1 MLYVSRKSA
10 QLTLLLAFSTMI
22 AATTVTAAEG
32 EIQRLIGA
40 LAGETPQAED
50 LRYLADEI
58 GGRTT
63 GSEANLR
70 AVEWALRRFRDA
82 GVRARKEAFE
92 MPKQWIERSTT
103 VDIKGDGISF
113 NTRAV
118 AKQYSPVTGSEGIT
132 APLVQIGMGTDDDFQ
147 AAGDAVRGAWILV
160 DTAQVVDLN
169 GLFGEYGQAAM
180 VEPLA
185 VRYGALGIIYQ
196 SPRAEG
202 ILHRLVLF
210 SGIDL
215 PVLFVERQDAHRITR
230 LMHSGKSL
238 QARVTIDAYT
248 ADAFESYNVVG
259 EIEGA
264 ELKDEIV
271 LIGAHLDS
279 HALGTGAIDDGG
291 NATVLIDIAR
301 QMKRLDIRPR
311 RTIRFVMWN
320 GEEQGFFGSWGYT
333 QRHARELDKHVMA
346 ASIDVGDGP
355 INGFF
360 TNGRGPE
367 LAPLL
372 DRVLA
377 PVAGLGPFMNPDV
390 ALVGTDNYDFLLNG
404 VANLISSQN
413 SAELGPHYHAE
424 TDTLDKID
432 PLVMKHNAAVLAALL
447 YGFAN
452 ENLDLPRQSAEE
464 VRTLIDATQLVQAM
478 KMFGV
483 YDVWASGERAWR

>member
-1 MLYVSRKSA
+1 MLYVSSKSA
-10 QLTLLLAFSTMI
+10 QLTLLLVFSAMI

-32 EIQRLIGA
+32 EVQRLIGA
-40 LAGETPQAED
+40 LLGDTPQTED
-50 LRYLADEI
+50 LRYLADVI

-70 AVEWALRRFRDA
+70 AVEWALRRFKDA
-82 GVRARKEAFE
+82 DVSARKEAFT

-103 VDIKGDGISF
+103 VDIMGDGIRFSPH
-113 NTRAV
+113 AA
-118 AKQYSPVTGSEGIT
+118 AKQFAPVTGSHGIK
-132 APLVQIGMGTDDDFQ
+132 APLVPVDMGTADDFR
-147 AAGDAVRGAWILV
+147 AAGDAIKGAWILV
-160 DTAQVVDLN
+160 NTAQVVDLN
-169 GLFGEYGQAAM
+169 GLFGEYGQAIM

-185 VRYGALGIIYQ
+185 VKHGVQGIIYQ

-215 PVLFVERQDAHRITR
+215 PVLFVERQDANRILR
-230 LMHSGKSL
+230 LMDSGQSL
-238 QARVTIDAYT
+238 EAKVTIDAYT
-248 ADAFESYNVVG
+248 AGAYESYNVVG
-259 EIEGA
+259 EIEGG

-301 QMKRLDIRPR
+301 QMKRLGIRPR

-333 QRHARELDKHVMA
+333 QRHAGELDKHVMV
-346 ASIDVGDGP
+346 ASIDVGEGP

-360 TNGRGPE
+360 TNGRGSE
-367 LAPLL
+367 LAPML
-372 DRVLA
+372 DRVLV
-377 PVAGLGPFMNPDV
+377 PVAGLGPFVNPDI

-404 VANLISSQN
+404 VANLISSQD

-432 PLVMKHNAAVLAALL
+432 PLVMKRNAAVLAALV

-452 ENLDLPRQSAEE
+452 EDLDFPRQSAEE
-464 VRTLIDATQLVQAM
+464 VRALVDAIQLVQAM

-483 YDVWASGERAWR
+483 YDAWASGERAWR